1 MEGYTDSGCNNSEVI
16 ETRIM
21 DITVHAIDAARGLH
35 LVAAGYSD
43 STIRVCT
50 LNVSV
55 IMILNT
61 AIFLGLAFQ

>member
-1 MEGYTDSGCNNSEVI
+1 MILIFNSEVI

-43 STIRVCT
+43 STIRVCA
-50 LNVSV
+50 LS
-55 IMILNT
+55 LCQ
-61 AIFLGLAFQ
+61 LSRY